1 MIKTPIAARAGFKQW
16 QDMGDI
22 FYSKRDKLN
31 FLSALNAVVNEN
43 LSLAIV
49 SETPALLNYY
59 SRMLI
64 ARLRKIKGIN
74 LEVFLPT
81 TTDGLLKKF
90 NDILADMTLEEA
102 KEQPTGDASFNV
114 MVIHD
119 ANSVAEEQWVLLSR
133 LMSDFPGVNVRL
145 ILFLDERLAGEH
157 DSLIGRLGK
166 DLFRWRAS
174 SPTLEQARDLL
185 LTGEENGYFSEA
197 QALLKKI
204 DMDVEFVKKEEY
216 DISSRAEITPPI
228 AEQVDSVL
236 GTAAAM
242 PALDSKAVS
251 SDEAL
256 KRIRAWS
263 LLTIGFILFTAW
275 AVALALG
282 IEIMPEL
289 FSGI

>member
-1 MIKTPIAARAGFKQW
+1 MTKTPIAARVGFKQW

-31 FLSALNAVVNEN
+31 FLSALNSVVNES
-43 LSLAIV
+43 LSLVIV

-59 SRMLI
+59 SRMLV
-64 ARLRKIKGIN
+64 ARLRKVKGIN
-74 LEVFLPT
+74 LGVFLPT

-102 KEQPTGDASFNV
+102 KEQPTGDASLNV

-119 ANSVAEEQWVLLSR
+119 ANSVADEQWVLLSR
-133 LMSDFPGVNVRL
+133 LMADFPGVNVRL
-145 ILFLDERLAGEH
+145 VLFLDERLVGEC

-166 DLFRWRAS
+166 DLYRWAVS
-174 SPTLEQARDLL
+174 SPTMEQARELL
-185 LTGEENGYFSEA
+185 LAGEENGYFSEA

-204 DMDVEFVKKEEY
+204 DMDVGSVKREEY
-216 DISSRAEITPPI
+216 EVSPRAEII
-228 AEQVDSVL
+228 SQIVGQVDSASRTAPTML
-236 GTAAAM
+236 GVEAKMTIN
-242 PALDSKAVS
+242 
-251 SDEAL
+251 DEPP
-256 KRIRAWS
+256 KRIRAWG
-263 LLTIGFILFTAW
+263 LLIIGSVLFTAW

-282 IEIMPEL
+282 VEIMPGL